1 VLRDTLLD
9 WAESGFNLVRAASRL
24 HIHRNS
30 LIYRLDKISQRCGRS
45 AREPEQGLALCLAAL
60 TEQLDGL
67 TASARS

>member
-1 VLRDTLLD
+1 MPCWTGRRAGST
-9 WAESGFNLVRAASRL
+9 WCAAASRL